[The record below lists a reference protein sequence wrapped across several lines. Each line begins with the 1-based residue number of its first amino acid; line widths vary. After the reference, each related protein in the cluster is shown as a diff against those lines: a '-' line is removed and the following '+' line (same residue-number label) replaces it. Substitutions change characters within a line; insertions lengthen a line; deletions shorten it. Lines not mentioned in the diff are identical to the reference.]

1 MEKNEN
7 KTKFGE
13 KVSLTIRKRWLIN
26 GSKTFLIV
34 AILIAAYIAI
44 NLFVKSLD
52 LPEFDVTANKLYTL
66 SDASKKVIE
75 RNGGIFENIYSND
88 DGYTYLRYWIK
99 I

>member
-75 RNGGIFENIYSND
+75 NLLENI
-88 DGYTYLRYWIK
+88 IQM
-99 I
+99 